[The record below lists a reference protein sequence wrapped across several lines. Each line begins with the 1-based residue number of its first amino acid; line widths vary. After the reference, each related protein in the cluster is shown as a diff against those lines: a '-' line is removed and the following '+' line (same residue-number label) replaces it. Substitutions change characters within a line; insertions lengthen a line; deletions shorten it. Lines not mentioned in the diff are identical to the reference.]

1 MMNLNYSLLLGSKS
15 PRRLQLLQEAGFE
28 PEVVE
33 IISKEVFPQ
42 LLPVMEVA
50 KFLAEQKAE
59 AYTGNLENKILL
71 TADTIVTID
80 DRILGKPKDD
90 HQAKQMLTE
99 LSGKKHL
106 VMTGTCLKTNTNS
119 ISFDDCTEVYFK
131 VLSEEEINF
140 YVDNYHPMDKAG
152 AYGIQEWIG
161 MIGIEKIV
169 GSYFNVVG
177 LPVHLVVKHLDSI
190 S

>member
-1 MMNLNYSLLLGSKS
+1 MNLNYSLLLGSKS
-15 PRRLQLLQEAGFE
+15 PRRLQLLQEAGFD

-50 KFLAEQKAE
+50 RFLAEQKAE
-59 AYTGNLENKILL
+59 AYAGDLENKILL
-71 TADTIVTID
+71 TADTVVTID
-80 DRILGKPKDD
+80 NRMLGKPKDD
-90 HQAKQMLTE
+90 NKAKQMLME

-106 VMTGTCLKTNTNS
+106 VITGTCLKTKTNS

-131 VLSEEEINF
+131 VLTEEEINY
-140 YVDNYHPMDKAG
+140 YVDNFHPIDKAG

>member
-1 MMNLNYSLLLGSKS
+1 MNLNYTLLLGSKS
-15 PRRLQLLQEAGFE
+15 PRRLQLLQEAGFD

-50 KFLAEQKAE
+50 RFLAEQKAKTY
-59 AYTGNLENKILL
+59 AGNLENKILL

-80 DRILGKPKDD
+80 DRMLGKPKDN
-90 HQAKQMLTE
+90 HEAKQMLIK

-106 VMTGTCLKTNTNS
+106 VITGVCLKTSTNA
-119 ISFDDCTEVYFK
+119 ISFDDFTEVYFK
-131 VLSEEEINF
+131 VLTEEEINY
-140 YVDNYHPMDKAG
+140 YVDKYHPIDKAG

-161 MIGIEKIV
+161 MRGIEKIV

-177 LPVHLVVKHLDSI
+177 LPVHLVVKHLELI

>member
-1 MMNLNYSLLLGSKS
+1 MNLNYSLLLGSKS
-15 PRRLQLLQEAGFE
+15 PRRLQLLQVAGFD

-50 KFLAEQKAE
+50 RFLAEQKAE
-59 AYTGNLENKILL
+59 AYIGNLENQILL

-80 DRILGKPKDD
+80 DQILGKPKDD
-90 HQAKQMLTE
+90 QEAKQMLMK

-106 VMTGTCLKTNTNS
+106 VITGTCLKTNTNS
-119 ISFDDCTEVYFK
+119 ISFDECTEVYFK
-131 VLSEEEINF
+131 ILTEEEINY
-140 YVDNYHPMDKAG
+140 YVDKYHPLDKAG

-161 MIGIEKIV
+161 MIGVEKIV

-177 LPVHLVVKHLDSI
+177 LPVHLVVKHLNSI